1 MENIIIPGS
10 ITATSHLPEE
20 EAIQAPRAVM
30 EKTLMG
36 KADIQKAHFQK
47 AVLIKNLHRK
57 VMLPGNHANHT
68 GDRNCSCNS

>member
-36 KADIQKAHFQK
+36 KADIPRVRIQR
-47 AVLIKNLHRK
+47 AVLIKNRAQKAWGTHVNHRA
-57 VMLPGNHANHT
+57 G
-68 GDRNCSCNS
+68 RNCSCNS